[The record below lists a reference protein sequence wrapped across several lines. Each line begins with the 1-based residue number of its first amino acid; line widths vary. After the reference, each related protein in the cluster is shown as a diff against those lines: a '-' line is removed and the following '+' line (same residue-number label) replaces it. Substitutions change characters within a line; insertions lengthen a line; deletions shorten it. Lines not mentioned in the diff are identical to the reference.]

1 MNIQRRNGTMS
12 GNHVRNTEGL
22 RAFAEQR
29 QLETA
34 SKVDEAI
41 QRLIKAKAKIN
52 FNSVS
57 IEAGVSKA
65 YLYKNADVRA
75 RVDMLRKQQE
85 GLPSPE
91 QVKREMSGNSKDVLI
106 AAIRQKIKRLEEENE
121 KLKQESERLRG
132 RLYEQY

>member
-1 MNIQRRNGTMS
+1 MS
-12 GNHVRNTEGL
+12 GNHIRNTEGL

-29 QLETA
+29 QLETV
-34 SKVDEAI
+34 SKVNEAI

-57 IEAGVSKA
+57 AEAGVSKA

-75 RVDMLRKQQE
+75 RVDLLRKQQE
-85 GLPSPE
+85 GLPSPG

-121 KLKQESERLRG
+121 HLKQESERLRG